1 MGHLGELLRQRQ
13 ESLGLSLTDLQD
25 RTKIREKY
33 IKAIL
38 QGKYDV
44 IPGEVYLRGFIRSIA
59 SELGIDPGEAMQ
71 AYYQDQGQTAGASE
85 EAPAAPARM
94 TPVKE
99 PEPIRS
105 PEVPRAEEPPRR
117 SKQPAPPTPA
127 QRSAVAAPPRKRRK
141 QRSFTPV
148 AVVIGL
154 VLLLAAGAWYWNTY
168 LRTPVDDPAGDPP
181 VVDQNPPP
189 VNDPEPPESTV
200 TVNLTNPG
208 EKDLVYTVKPGPLTV
223 NLSTIER
230 GACWLRVVTDEGT
243 PAATTQE
250 LTIGTRPT
258 EDVRSLQVEANQQVF
273 IRAGYPTAL
282 ILEINGQNLG
292 VVGGENPRTITI
304 KVDPAP

>member
-71 AYYQDQGQTAGASE
+71 AYYQDQGQTTTEGL
-85 EAPAAPARM
+85 EAQPPTSSPVPKPAETREPERTPEPRAAVPPRRATTAAPAQRVVSSG
-94 TPVKE
+94 TD
-99 PEPIRS
+99 RN
-105 PEVPRAEEPPRR
+105 RR
-117 SKQPAPPTPA
+117 RRRNGAPW
-127 QRSAVAAPPRKRRK
+127 AVA
-141 QRSFTPV
+141 
-148 AVVIGL
+148 IGL
-154 VLLLAAGAWYWNTY
+154 LILVAAGVWYWSTY
-168 LRTPVDDPAGDPP
+168 LRTPVEPPPTDPP
-181 VVDQNPPP
+181 VVQNPPP
-189 VNDPEPPESTV
+189 VNEPDPPAPTTTV
-200 TVNLTNPG
+200 TLTNPG
-208 EKDLVYTVKPGPLTV
+208 AKDLVYMVKPGPLTV

-258 EDVRSLQVEANQQVF
+258 EEVRSLRVEANQQIF

-282 ILEINGQNLG
+282 ILEINGENLG
-292 VVGGENPRTITI
+292 IVGGENPRTLTI
-304 KVDPAP
+304 EVDPTP